1 MLVKRWSLESQKD
14 ARYYQ
19 QSKTRTSWT
28 VFVEAP
34 AAPGRISPLE
44 AKWIC
49 GDGRLSRAIHP
60 FLQVPPHLLT
70 R

>member
-1 MLVKRWSLESQKD
+1 MLVKWWSLESQKD
-14 ARYYQ
+14 ARYYYQ
-19 QSKTRTSWT
+19 PKTRTGWT

-49 GDGRLSRAIHP
+49 GDVRLSRAIHP
-60 FLQVPPHLLT
+60 FLQVPPPLLT

>member
-14 ARYYQ
+14 ARYYS
-19 QSKTRTSWT
+19 QSKTGTGWT

-60 FLQVPPHLLT
+60 FLQVPPPLLT

>member
-1 MLVKRWSLESQKD
+1 MQDRAKRTMFYHDL
-14 ARYYQ
+14 
-19 QSKTRTSWT
+19 SKEDRWT

-34 AAPGRISPLE
+34 TAPGRISPLE

-49 GDGRLSRAIHP
+49 GHRRLFRAIHP
-60 FLQVPPHLLT
+60 FLQVPPPLLT